1 MWSILPHPS
10 LRATLSRWERG
21 CLCALAL
28 LTLTACS
35 VGDAYVRPETKPPSA
50 WKNAAPMA
58 KAEWPSAD
66 WWRRFGSSRLD
77 DLMGQARAGNFD
89 IAVAMAKV
97 RQADAQVAIMGAP
110 LLPSLS
116 ASAGGTRQ
124 RSSLSSSVSSS
135 SSSSKVVKA
144 VYSNSFNSLLN
155 ASYELDFW
163 GKNAAG
169 LDSAE
174 AAAQASRFDQQTVM
188 LTAQSSVATTY
199 FEILGLQERL
209 RVARNNIANAES
221 VLRVYQDRFAAGTA
235 TSLDVAQQES
245 VVANQRATIA
255 PLEQQM
261 RQDFNA
267 LAILTGRMPEEL
279 SLVPEA
285 LESLLVPSVAPGLPS
300 DLLNRRPDVQSA
312 EASLRAANADIAVAR
327 AAWFPSISLT
337 GQGGFQSVDFAK
349 MMTHSSLL
357 WSVASSVT
365 QTIFDGGKIA
375 GNVEQKRARQ
385 DELATTYRKSVAS
398 AFSDVENALI
408 AVEKTGE
415 EVEAQKV
422 AEATARRAFEIAQS
436 LMAGGTVD
444 VTTVLNTQKT
454 LFAAQDALAQAR
466 LLQLQANVG
475 LYKAMGGGW
484 SGS

>member
-1 MWSILPHPS
+1 MRYAS
-10 LRATLSRWERG
+10 LF
-21 CLCALAL
+21 LAVV
-28 LTLTACS
+28 TLTACS
-35 VGDAYVRPETKPPSA
+35 VGDPYVRPESRPPAA
-50 WKNAAPMA
+50 WKNAPVPAA
-58 KAEWPSAD
+58 KAEWPSAE
-66 WWRRFGSSRLD
+66 WWRRFGSARLD
-77 DLMGQARAGNFD
+77 ELIKQASEGNFD

-116 ASAGGTRQ
+116 VSGGSSRS
-124 RSSLSSSVSSS
+124 RSSMAASSS
-135 SSSSKVVKA
+135 SSSSSSRVVKA
-144 VYSNSFNSLLN
+144 THSTSSNFLLN
-155 ASYELDFW
+155 ASYEIDFW

-169 LDSAE
+169 QEGAE

-209 RVARNNIANAES
+209 RVARDNIANAES
-221 VLRVYQDRFAAGTA
+221 VLRVYQDRFGAGTA

-245 VVANQRATIA
+245 VVATQRATLA
-255 PLEQQM
+255 PLERQM

-267 LAILTGRMPEEL
+267 LAILTGRMPEQL
-279 SLVPEA
+279 SLVPET
-285 LESLLVPSVAPGLPS
+285 LDLLAVPLAAPGLPS
-300 DLLNRRPDVQSA
+300 ELLNRRPDVQAA

-337 GQGGFQSVDFAK
+337 GQTGFQSLDFAK

-357 WSVASSVT
+357 WSLASSVT

-375 GNVEQKRARQ
+375 GNVDQKRARQ
-385 DELATTYRKSVAS
+385 DELAQTYRKAVAS

-415 EVEAQKV
+415 EVEAQKA

-436 LMAGGTVD
+436 LMSGGTVD
-444 VTTVLNTQKT
+444 VTTVLNTQKS
-454 LFAAQDALAQAR
+454 LFAAQDALVQAR
-466 LLQLQANVG
+466 LLQLQAVVG

-484 SGS
+484 AGG